1 MFSCF
6 FHPLFPGFALVTKP
20 HSFLFELKYVVIVSR
35 NELCVLDVVFEEPW
49 LCVFFALAF
58 LCCLLGYC
66 VVSLLPSKFLRFCKQ
81 KRNYRGR
88 SIVEGEKGKYLSLRL
103 FECVSEA
110 FCTGDDVVYLE
121 PVRTR
126 ERVWLMREELGS
138 GWIILDESPWC
149 VLYIQIGL

>member
-1 MFSCF
+1 VAFVFSLLWPF
-6 FHPLFPGFALVTKP
+6 
-20 HSFLFELKYVVIVSR
+20 S
-35 NELCVLDVVFEEPW
+35 VVF
-49 LCVFFALAF
+49 LGIALFLYCQANFCVF
-58 LCCLLGYC
+58 
-66 VVSLLPSKFLRFCKQ
+66 VSK